1 MALHVLLRLEKI
13 PYFKEEMKKKKI
25 NCYIHGNSIAAI
37 KKGARVSWLDS
48 CVVTAG

>member
-13 PYFKEEMKKKKI
+13 PYFKEEMKKKDKLL
-25 NCYIHGNSIAAI
+25 YPWQQHAAI

-48 CVVTAG
+48 CMVTAG